1 MRKPYLNLATQIF
14 LKMIIAQKTED
25 CKYKPVLYQ
34 CIYENNPSH
43 FMSIL
48 HNIHVVL
55 STSQTHAKA
64 GKAAQKTA
72 ADDGSIPS
80 AAEMY

>member
-1 MRKPYLNLATQIF
+1 
-14 LKMIIAQKTED
+14 
-25 CKYKPVLYQ
+25 
-34 CIYENNPSH
+34 
-43 FMSIL
+43 MSIL